1 MMAAAV
7 LSFATLAVVQT
18 VAAGAR
24 QTADSLRAV
33 RAMELCSALM
43 EEIVSLNYYDDL
55 GSVTPGPDTGETTR
69 AKYDNSDDF
78 HGFSENAGAVYD
90 AAGNLYPA
98 PYQVFKRSV
107 TASYTT
113 FTSTGLN
120 VTYNGLRVTVTVTDK
135 AGQSWSLTRFIAE
148 PPP

>member
-43 EEIVSLNYYDDL
+43 EEIVSLSYFDDA
-55 GSVTPGPDTGETTR
+55 GAITAGPDTGETTR
-69 AKYDNSDDF
+69 ARYDNSDDF
-78 HGFSENAGAVYD
+78 HGFSESANAVFD
-90 AAGNLYPA
+90 ANGTLYPA
-98 PYQVFKRSV
+98 AYQVFRRTA

-113 FTSTGLN
+113 FTSTGLG
-120 VTYNGLRVTVTVTDK
+120 TSYDGLRVTVTVTDK
-135 AGQSWSLTRFIAE
+135 TGQTWSLTRFIAE
-148 PPP
+148 PSS